1 MWSLS
6 FGAKIWGYHQHPP
19 APTSTHQHQHQ
30 HQQRSRRNR
39 PKMISEAL
47 PLASVVALLAGA
59 ASWACWRTFGS
70 TAPAA
75 LPAKPPPP
83 AEAAQRR
90 KVGLRRGFYGKAS
103 KKGRKKSAG
112 AVGAGSGGAESGGAG
127 PGATA
132 EAAPAITANERVAH
146 KLMLESAGAQHG
158 ERVASAAEQQLVQTW
173 KKAYWDRFAELL
185 AESPPDLSMLVA
197 NIKDL
202 RQRLIELTPHREDL
216 ALEAQEKIDLGLIA
230 QMVEHGAFGVA
241 ELSGVLEYVTASLR
255 RLEAPANNQ
264 ATDDWMADMATQL
277 AELPEAEIFATLL
290 PQAFKYLSDK
300 IDAIGHGAARA
311 KSDIL
316 KSFVSEHGAEYERQ
330 HFAARVQSSSAANL
344 KTFVSAWVSEQQDSG
359 PRRAQLTPR
368 ALLNGMV
375 LKLVA
380 SSTALQT
387 VQQTLPETLALD
399 VQALQRVQDSIQS
412 VTLTAG
418 WLHACASCATSS
430 ASASAGTRL
439 KGLSTQ
445 GLSVIRATIASELQS
460 LNDPQQPQIAC
471 EGGASPDKNSFRTP
485 LDRIVH
491 CIKNSLEE
499 ELSKLDLAFGDKE
512 QRMFSLLVETMP
524 AETNKLYSLMK
535 QRVVTALALLL
546 EQSNNDGDGQAEM
559 SEGRAWMEKNGLEL
573 VAQDVESVA
582 AELMPLLRHQLRV
595 HAQLYQSLLT
605 AVATRGDAPNTPPA
619 SDAVPGS
626 AAASSSDSDDDL
638 FRRVAHA

>member
-1 MWSLS
+1 
-6 FGAKIWGYHQHPP
+6 
-19 APTSTHQHQHQ
+19 
-30 HQQRSRRNR
+30 
-39 PKMISEAL
+39 MISEAL

-300 IDAIGHGAARA
+300 IDAI
-311 KSDIL
+311 
-316 KSFVSEHGAEYERQ
+316 
-330 HFAARVQSSSAANL
+330 
-344 KTFVSAWVSEQQDSG
+344 
-359 PRRAQLTPR
+359 
-368 ALLNGMV
+368 
-375 LKLVA
+375 
-380 SSTALQT
+380 
-387 VQQTLPETLALD
+387 
-399 VQALQRVQDSIQS
+399 
-412 VTLTAG
+412 
-418 WLHACASCATSS
+418 
-430 ASASAGTRL
+430 
-439 KGLSTQ
+439 
-445 GLSVIRATIASELQS
+445 
-460 LNDPQQPQIAC
+460 
-471 EGGASPDKNSFRTP
+471 
-485 LDRIVH
+485 
-491 CIKNSLEE
+491 
-499 ELSKLDLAFGDKE
+499 
-512 QRMFSLLVETMP
+512 
-524 AETNKLYSLMK
+524 
-535 QRVVTALALLL
+535 
-546 EQSNNDGDGQAEM
+546 
-559 SEGRAWMEKNGLEL
+559 
-573 VAQDVESVA
+573 
-582 AELMPLLRHQLRV
+582 
-595 HAQLYQSLLT
+595 
-605 AVATRGDAPNTPPA
+605 
-619 SDAVPGS
+619 
-626 AAASSSDSDDDL
+626 
-638 FRRVAHA
+638 